1 MIPKIFI
8 ETERLYLRQW
18 QPDDEA
24 AYITINNDEKVI
36 KFFPT
41 TLTAEQSLQH
51 IGYITEHIT
60 KVGYGLFAFEK
71 KEDHF
76 FIGITG
82 ISHPAFDASFTP
94 CMEIGWRLATSS
106 WNRGFATEAAKACLV
121 YGFKRLAFKDVCSF
135 TAVQNAKSD
144 QVKKK
149 IGMQKA
155 GEFDHP
161 LQQKGHSLQKHVLYK
176 IVN

>member
-1 MIPKIFI
+1 MVLKIFI

-24 AYITINNDEKVI
+24 AYITMNNDEKVMQ
-36 KFFPT
+36 FFPS

-51 IGYITEHIT
+51 IYRMKEHIT
-60 KVGYGLFAFEK
+60 KVGYGLFALEK
-71 KEDHF
+71 KEDHS
-76 FIGITG
+76 FIGFTG
-82 ISHPAFDASFTP
+82 FSHPAFDASFTP
-94 CMEIGWRLATSS
+94 CIEIGWRLAASS

-121 YGFKRLAFKDVCSF
+121 YGFKTLAFEDVYSF
-135 TAVQNAKSD
+135 TAVNNAKSE
-144 QVKKK
+144 QVMKK

-161 LQQKGHSLQKHVLYK
+161 LLQKGHSLQKHVLYK
-176 IVN
+176 ISN